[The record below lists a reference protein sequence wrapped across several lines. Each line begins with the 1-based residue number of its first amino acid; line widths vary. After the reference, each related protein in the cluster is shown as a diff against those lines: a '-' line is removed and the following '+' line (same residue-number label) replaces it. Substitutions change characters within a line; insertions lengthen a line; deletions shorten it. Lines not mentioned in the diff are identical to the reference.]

1 MTSYTPSPPCWEP
14 HSPLDWRQ
22 VARDKGM
29 VWVGGA
35 KGREG
40 TEVGGIQAVGFGR
53 SGCVRLGPGHLSCSL
68 SWTLRIVTL
77 GADGLGT
84 RWDSLGEAGPV
95 IQVCQF

>member
-1 MTSYTPSPPCWEP
+1 MSQPPAAPGWSPRRMAWVTSYTPSPPCWEP

-53 SGCVRLGPGHLSCSL
+53 SGCVRLGPGHLSVAL
-68 SWTLRIVTL
+68 
-77 GADGLGT
+77 
-84 RWDSLGEAGPV
+84 
-95 IQVCQF
+95 